1 MAASPAQVYHANVNA
16 ILRQFAAESTSQLAK
31 SMEKFLRS
39 LQRSSSSGRAGVTA
53 INSQL
58 GQEFQHKV
66 VASYDKKIK
75 HKKPYRHEETN
86 KKLRRYADGVMGSAL
101 ESPSAMYRVS
111 GNQLYLVD
119 KGIMDELA
127 PQWYRLNFGAGG
139 AGSGGRTP
147 MGGNWRLGRKTIRFK
162 FSLEGMPASKAFTV
176 PAFGGK
182 DGGSRAFSVYSKEHS
197 GKNLKVRVSNRE
209 GFESGYKPG
218 MAMYLQGTK
227 DGRVVN
233 HPWSKGIKGM
243 HFFEDGIDWVNKRY
257 PEELNELINTWFK
270 SAQDSLGR
278 RKSFVFKPKVYPAS
292 YFK

>member
-1 MAASPAQVYHANVNA
+1 MAASPAQVYRANVNA

-66 VASYDKKIK
+66 VASYSKRIK
-75 HKKPYRHEETN
+75 HKEPYRHKESDSR
-86 KKLRRYADGVMGSAL
+86 LRRYAGGHMDRAL

-119 KGIMDELA
+119 KSAMSKLA
-127 PQWYRLNFGAGG
+127 PQWYRLNFGAGS
-139 AGSGGRTP
+139 AGSGGRAP

-162 FSLEGMPASKAFTV
+162 FSLEGMPPSKAFRV
-176 PAFGGK
+176 PDGTGAF
-182 DGGSRAFSVYSKEHS
+182 AVYSQKHS
-197 GKNLKVRVSNRE
+197 GKNIKVRVSHRE
-209 GFESGYKPG
+209 GSSSRYMPG
-218 MAMYLQGTK
+218 MAMYLQGAK
-227 DGRVVN
+227 DGQTVTN
-233 HPWSKGIKGM
+233 PWSKGIKGM

-257 PEELNELINTWFK
+257 PEELNELINTWFR